1 MNQEM
6 QFAKALED
14 IRGLAR
20 EQGNTVSRKQVEE
33 TFGAI
38 GIQGTQLE
46 PVYEYLH
53 SKNIGIDQPVNIE
66 QVLSPDDRDY
76 LSRYIQSL
84 TRLPALSEGQ
94 RRAFLM
100 AAMAG
105 EEEGKERIL
114 QFFLPRVVD
123 IAKLYSGQG
132 MLLEDLIG
140 EGNVALALGVEMLG
154 CAEEPEEAE
163 GMLAK
168 MIMDAMEEAI
178 GNDLQA
184 RQADRELA
192 EKVNHVWE
200 QAKELAESLQ
210 RKVTVRELAE
220 EAGFSEE
227 AIREAL
233 RLSGNKIEH
242 IANDEEYTEG
252 RYGWKIRISNMSA
265 RTLPIYISEPD
276 SAIRN

>member
-14 IRGLAR
+14 IRGVAR

-38 GIQGTQLE
+38 GIQGTQLK

-242 IANDEEYTEG
+242 IANDEE
-252 RYGWKIRISNMSA
+252 
-265 RTLPIYISEPD
+265 
-276 SAIRN
+276 

>member
-192 EKVNHVWE
+192 
-200 QAKELAESLQ
+200 KELAESLQ

-242 IANDEEYTEG
+242 IANDEE
-252 RYGWKIRISNMSA
+252 
-265 RTLPIYISEPD
+265 
-276 SAIRN
+276 